1 MENKPTKIL
10 FITLSN
16 FGDVILSLPVLDSL
30 RSYFPRNEITVV
42 CGARVKEI
50 FENNP
55 AIRRVIIYDRTA
67 PLREKIGL
75 FFDLKNEGFEV
86 VIDLRNSLY
95 GALLPARYKTSP
107 FLKVP
112 AFIAH
117 MKDRYLFRLR
127 MALGMQS
134 LMIDTVTSKS
144 LYLSAEAKA
153 YINKMLEQSG
163 IKPQEGNI
171 VVVAPAARGGNKG
184 WSRDG
189 FAQVCGD
196 LGRDYKVI
204 LVGTEADRELTQY
217 IKVNARGNVIDLAG
231 LTNISQLAHVLGR
244 ASLVIV
250 ADTGIQHLAS
260 YIGAPV
266 LALFGAWN
274 EKKYGP
280 WSDKK
285 NAVVVKEVFCRPCQA
300 PECVFKTVECMK
312 LIKPQT
318 VIARARQM
326 LSGRDFIDPA
336 TIPDFKRILIVRTDR
351 IGDVILST
359 PVIKAF
365 RDYYPNA
372 HIAMMVRPYTA
383 DIVDGN
389 PYLDEVIVYD
399 KDGAHKSWQDS
410 MKFAFEL
417 RKKNF
422 DLALVLHPTQS
433 AHLITFIAGIDKRV
447 GYNRKWGFLL
457 TDPLPH
463 TKEWGEKHEME
474 YNLDMVRNLGLE
486 PKDRS
491 LFLPIKDESEK
502 WVDELIGK
510 SGIRQND
517 KIVAISPGASDPTK
531 EWVMERFAQ
540 VADALSVKYSFSVII
555 VGAPQEAELTN
566 RVRMTMHRF
575 AVDLG
580 GKTSVSQ
587 LASVLKRC
595 SLFVGMDSGVMHM
608 ACALGLP
615 VVALYGR
622 KQKGLSPVRWGPLS
636 PKSRFLHRDV
646 GCKVCLAHNCT
657 KNFLCFKEITVDDVL
672 GCVDAVLKM

>member
-1 MENKPTKIL
+1 MDNKHTKIL

-16 FGDVILSLPVLDSL
+16 FGDVVLTLPVLDTL
-30 RSYFPRNEITVV
+30 RSYFPQNEITVV
-42 CGARVKEI
+42 ADVRVKEI

-55 AIRRVIIYDRTA
+55 AIRHFIIFDKTA
-67 PLREKIGL
+67 TLREKIAL
-75 FFDLKNEGFEV
+75 FFRLKAEGFDI
-86 VIDLRNSLY
+86 VIDLRNTLY
-95 GALLPARYKTSP
+95 GALLPARFKTSP

-112 AFIAH
+112 AFIVH
-117 MKDRYLFRLR
+117 MKDRNLFRLR
-127 MALGMQS
+127 MALRMQS
-134 LMIDTVTSKS
+134 LMIDTIPFKS

-153 YINKMLEQSG
+153 YINRMFEQSG
-163 IKPQEGNI
+163 IDPQESI

-184 WSRDG
+184 WSKEG
-189 FAQVCGD
+189 FAQVCSD
-196 LGRDYKVI
+196 LGKDHKII
-204 LVGTEADRELTQY
+204 LVGTAADRELTQY
-217 IKVNARGNVIDLAG
+217 IRTSARGVNIFDFSG
-231 LTNISQLAHVLGR
+231 LTNIGQLAHILSH

-250 ADTGIQHLAS
+250 ADTGVQHLAS
-260 YIGAPV
+260 YVGAPV

-274 EKKYGP
+274 ERKYGP
-280 WSDKK
+280 WSDKQ

-300 PECVFKTVECMK
+300 AECIFKTVECMA
-312 LIKPQT
+312 LIKPHT
-318 VIARARQM
+318 VIAKARQM
-326 LSGRDFIDPA
+326 LSGKDFIDPA
-336 TIPDFKRILIVRTDR
+336 SLPDFRRILIVRTDR
-351 IGDVILST
+351 IGDVVLST

-383 DIVDGN
+383 DIVEGN
-389 PYLDEVIVYD
+389 PYLDEVIIYD
-399 KDGAHKSWQDS
+399 KDGAHKRWRDA
-410 MKFAFEL
+410 MKLAFEL
-417 RKKNF
+417 KRKNF

-433 AHLITFIAGIDKRV
+433 AHLITFIAGINRRV
-447 GYNRKWGFLL
+447 GYDRKWGFLL

-474 YNLDMVRNLGLE
+474 YNLDMVKYLGLE

-491 LFLPIKDESEK
+491 LLLPIKEESEK
-502 WVDELIGK
+502 WVDELIKK
-510 SGIRQND
+510 SGIRQTD

-531 EWVMERFAQ
+531 EWVTERFAQ
-540 VADALSVKYSFSVII
+540 VADALSLKYNFSVII
-555 VGAPQEAELTN
+555 VGAPKEAQLTD
-566 RVRMTMHRF
+566 RVRMTMRRF

-587 LASVLKRC
+587 LASILKRC
-595 SLFVGMDSGVMHM
+595 CLFVGMDSGVMHM

-636 PKSRFLHRDV
+636 PKAKFIHKDV
-646 GCKVCLAHNCT
+646 GCKVCLAHYCT
-657 KNFLCFKEITVDDVL
+657 KDFLCFKEITVDDVL